1 MSKMIKYLWPFWMQ
15 ILLVFALVFA
25 RVMLDLQLPN
35 LMAKIVDIG
44 IKNSDLPYI
53 YQTGALMMGV
63 TFLSI
68 IGAVASSFLAARIGA
83 KFSYQMRNRVF
94 EKVESFSLTELNQF
108 STASLIT
115 RTTNDIQQIQ
125 NILVVLLRMIVLAPV
140 MAIGAIIFAINTHA
154 PLTWIIAIA
163 IGALLLLVFG
173 VFGTILPRYKI
184 IQKLIDKMNL
194 VTREN
199 LTGLRVIRAFNTQHH
214 EEEKFDGVNKDTVKM
229 NLFVNRVANLMNP
242 GMTIIM
248 NGTVLMIALIGARQ
262 IASGSLE
269 VGNMMAF
276 MQYTMQVVFAFMM
289 MTMIFIMI
297 PRASVSAHRVREVL
311 DMPLSIFDPK
321 DPITPKDI
329 LGEVR
334 FESVSFQ
341 YPNADLPVVSDITFT
356 AKPGQMTAIIGSTG
370 SGKSTVINLIPRFF
384 DATKGEVLLDN
395 VNVKDMRQEDLRE
408 LIGYV
413 PQKGTLF
420 SGTISSN
427 LRFGK
432 NDATDEQVQK
442 AVKMAQA
449 YDFIASFDQQYDT
462 RIAQGGT
469 NVSGGQRQRLSIARA
484 IVKDPK
490 IYIFDD
496 SFSALDFKTD
506 FALRQALMNNI
517 KATVIVVAQ
526 RINTILK
533 ADQIVVLDQGRVV
546 GIGDHKTLIKT
557 CAVYQEIAQS
567 QLTKEELDHVG
578 TE

>member
-63 TFLSI
+63 TVLSI

-229 NLFVNRVANLMNP
+229 NLFVNRVANLMNH

-248 NGTVLMIALIGARQ
+248 NGTV
-262 IASGSLE
+262 
-269 VGNMMAF
+269 
-276 MQYTMQVVFAFMM
+276 
-289 MTMIFIMI
+289 
-297 PRASVSAHRVREVL
+297 
-311 DMPLSIFDPK
+311 
-321 DPITPKDI
+321 
-329 LGEVR
+329 
-334 FESVSFQ
+334 
-341 YPNADLPVVSDITFT
+341 
-356 AKPGQMTAIIGSTG
+356 
-370 SGKSTVINLIPRFF
+370 
-384 DATKGEVLLDN
+384 
-395 VNVKDMRQEDLRE
+395 
-408 LIGYV
+408 
-413 PQKGTLF
+413 
-420 SGTISSN
+420 
-427 LRFGK
+427 
-432 NDATDEQVQK
+432 
-442 AVKMAQA
+442 
-449 YDFIASFDQQYDT
+449 
-462 RIAQGGT
+462 
-469 NVSGGQRQRLSIARA
+469 
-484 IVKDPK
+484 
-490 IYIFDD
+490 
-496 SFSALDFKTD
+496 
-506 FALRQALMNNI
+506 
-517 KATVIVVAQ
+517 
-526 RINTILK
+526 
-533 ADQIVVLDQGRVV
+533 
-546 GIGDHKTLIKT
+546 
-557 CAVYQEIAQS
+557 
-567 QLTKEELDHVG
+567 
-578 TE
+578 